1 MTRWMDGQSF
11 GIWTDGWT
19 DQHLDRRAG
28 PGQAA
33 GRPQLQKPK
42 FVCTHG
48 AGQLAV
54 RLAHWSMEII
64 DSGLPDRL
72 HCFANEHNFCFRG
85 MGPVLLP
92 HMCIKLVT
100 IGRDIDWNLSAAFL
114 PQGAYQTSLALA
126 A

>member
-1 MTRWMDGQSF
+1 MDGRSF

-28 PGQAA
+28 PGQVA
-33 GRPQLQKPK
+33 GRPHLQKLK

-48 AGQLAV
+48 AGQLAG

-64 DSGLPDRL
+64 DSALPDRF

-85 MGPVLLP
+85 IGPVLLP

-100 IGRDIDWNLSAAFL
+100 IGRDIDWNLSAALL
-114 PQGAYQTSLALA
+114 PQGAYQTSFGLTA
-126 A
+126 